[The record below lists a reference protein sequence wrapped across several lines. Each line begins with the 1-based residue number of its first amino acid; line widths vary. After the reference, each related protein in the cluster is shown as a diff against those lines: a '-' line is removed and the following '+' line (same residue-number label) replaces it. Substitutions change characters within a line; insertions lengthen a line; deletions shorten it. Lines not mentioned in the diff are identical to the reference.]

1 MTFLEQNY
9 LEKYQSN
16 VMFNNLSDGWA
27 AEVPLFLEKKTQLIA
42 RFVYTFIS
50 VCFIYLESYS
60 FEINPRSFWELYNLS
75 ILSVHRIKDYIKSR
89 LAIKHLRDPDGGIHL
104 ARKKAQLGEIEEA
117 EPDVKTSFPTKA
129 FSDSLNSILLIT
141 FKAVWTYM
149 VACMKAKR
157 QLSTAKPPVK
167 GFNFF
172 KSGHVLTVK
181 SCTKPDTMRT
191 YIKLQVLPSMKKT
204 SAYSCYIILKKN
216 GLVPW
221 LYCNLFYSHVY

>member
-1 MTFLEQNY
+1 MVELQRCLCFW
-9 LEKYQSN
+9 K
-16 VMFNNLSDGWA
+16 
-27 AEVPLFLEKKTQLIA
+27 KKTQLIA

-191 YIKLQVLPSMKKT
+191 YIKSQVLPSMKKT
-204 SAYSCYIILKKN
+204 SAYSCCIILKKMGWCLDSIAIFFIAMCIN
-216 GLVPW
+216 HTFFTQNKKQYIIKL
-221 LYCNLFYSHVY
+221 